1 MSVGK
6 GMSIGVTG
14 KRVVCRCVRG
24 SGDAGVGEKGRRP
37 KEGVLWGGGVLSA
50 AGQGCERQCRCSS
63 PCTVSFASKQR
74 VEEMVWGY
82 DRVMASAARCK
93 GGLEEVK
100 KVGGGRDGEGVCLK
114 RGADVSLSAMEQEAM

>member
-1 MSVGK
+1 MSVQK
-6 GMSIGVTG
+6 GRPIGVTG
-14 KRVVCRCVRG
+14 MWVVCRCVRG
-24 SGDAGVGEKGRRP
+24 GVGEAGVWEKQRRP
-37 KEGVLWGGGVLSA
+37 REGVPEGGGVLRA
-50 AGQGCERQCRCSS
+50 ARPGCKRQCRCSS

-100 KVGGGRDGEGVCLK
+100 KEGGGK
-114 RGADVSLSAMEQEAM
+114 RR